1 MKDIVDLALDLTIIA
16 ALVAVGVYIIW
27 FLLTHMNS

>member
-1 MKDIVDLALDLTIIA
+1 MKDIVDLTLIA

-27 FLLTHMNS
+27 FLLTHGS

>member
-1 MKDIVDLALDLTIIA
+1 MKDIVDLTLIA

-27 FLLTHMNS
+27 FLLTHMS